1 MNNKKPLIISGFGGV
16 GKTTLA
22 EKYKNVID
30 LVQNNS
36 FDIKK
41 ALSSLSP
48 ETLAPIVKQFMKMN
62 ENKNPT
68 EHVGQGEGLKPIANI
83 ADKNIV
89 YTLNR
94 YFYDTA
100 DV

>member
-1 MNNKKPLIISGFGGV
+1 MEILQFLLSLISKNFGG
-16 GKTTLA
+16 GILEPIINILK
-22 EKYKNVID
+22 D
-30 LVQNNS
+30 NS

-41 ALSSLSP
+41 ALNSLSP

-68 EHVGQGEGLKPIANI
+68 EHVGLGEGLKPIANI